1 MRPNIL
7 VVAQVEDRT
16 NIDQQIAKQ
25 TVQPNNVFVYVDEN
39 PAQGIDA
46 RRLRIA
52 ENHKKLEEAVR
63 DLQPDLVWQLEGDC
77 ELPENCLKK
86 LLKYYKELKDSD
98 FGYISGIQVGR
109 HGLYCLGAW
118 TDFTEDSFL
127 SLDHTKQ
134 GIQPV
139 DATGFYCLLAPT
151 EAWLQGQAEWNG
163 EPYGPDVA
171 WGLSLRAKG
180 YKIYADMDI
189 HVGHIVKNGIIRP
202 SDMSTCNV
210 AFSKINGTWKY
221 KQL

>member
-1 MRPNIL
+1 MQIL
-7 VVAQVEDRT
+7 AIAQVEDRT
-16 NIDQQIAKQ
+16 NLDAQILKQ
-25 TVQPNNVFVYVDEN
+25 TVQPSCTIFYVDTD
-39 PAQGIDA
+39 PATTIET
-46 RRLRIA
+46 RRKRIA
-52 ENHKKLEEAVR
+52 DNHKKLELYVKAYK
-63 DLQPDLVWQLEGDC
+63 PDLVWQLEGDC
-77 ELPENCLKK
+77 ELQPDTLERLIDDYKK
-86 LLKYYKELKDSD
+86 LESPDLA
-98 FGYISGIQVGR
+98 YISGIQVGR